1 MVRMP
6 VDRGKKV
13 SKLSLVAPR
22 RRTGQEFLG
31 SVRLEFA
38 FGGSASS
45 GLSFPRHVHVLVTAS
60 ATTQGKVG
68 YSLQQ

>member
-1 MVRMP
+1 M
-6 VDRGKKV
+6 DRGKKV
-13 SKLSLVAPR
+13 SKLSLLAPR

-45 GLSFPRHVHVLVTAS
+45 G
-60 ATTQGKVG
+60 
-68 YSLQQ
+68 